1 MDIASDSI
9 ERVTRSSGKVIYLT
23 SYRGLTRAR
32 TVGGPTRVWHHALGT
47 TLNAPTAHGETGNG
61 AREAAVIKE
70 WSRWSERLERPDR

>member
-1 MDIASDSI
+1 ML
-9 ERVTRSSGKVIYLT
+9 R
-23 SYRGLTRAR
+23 
-32 TVGGPTRVWHHALGT
+32 